1 MLCNVYL
8 LYRICKMAYIE
19 FMETAATLF
28 ATLADP
34 IRLRCL
40 ALIWDA
46 GELCVCELVAALDMP
61 QPKISRHLAVMR
73 DAGLLRDR
81 RAAQWVLYALAPEMP
96 SWSRAA
102 IGAAVEAVQAEPQH
116 AKDLKRLRR
125 AGRPLQERA
134 GRMCDSGKC

>member
-1 MLCNVYL
+1 
-8 LYRICKMAYIE
+8 
-19 FMETAATLF
+19 MEAATTLF

-34 IRLRCL
+34 IRLRCM
-40 ALIWDA
+40 ALISGE
-46 GELCVCELVAALDMP
+46 GELCVCELVAALDLP

-81 RAAQWVLYALAPEMP
+81 RVAQWVLYALAPDIP

-102 IGAAVEAVQAEPQH
+102 IRAAVAAVQAEPQH

-125 AGRPLQERA
+125 AERPLQEQV
-134 GRMCDSGKC
+134 GRVCSRGRC

>member
-1 MLCNVYL
+1 M
-8 LYRICKMAYIE
+8 LYRICKVAHTAP
-19 FMETAATLF
+19 METATTLF

-40 ALIWDA
+40 ALISGE
-46 GELCVCELVAALDMP
+46 GELCVCELVAALDLP
-61 QPKISRHLAVMR
+61 QPKISRHLAIMR

-81 RAAQWVLYALAPEMP
+81 RVAQWVLYALAPDMP

-102 IGAAVEAVQAEPQH
+102 IGAAVAAVQAEPQH

-125 AGRPLQERA
+125 TVRPLQERA
-134 GRMCDSGKC
+134 GRTCEGGTC